1 MVALSFSQKEPNSSW
16 EIASEALESK
26 GIEE

>member
-26 GIEE
+26 GRGE